1 MNASC
6 RPIYALINLHGQICI
21 AIIVV
26 VVCVY
31 IYMYW
36 LICIVLSDQ
45 YMFRGSLSHPG
56 PGENTCKRG
65 KKNNSPALLRIKL
78 CSDVFTYSF
87 KVLYVKPRM
96 YRAPN

>member
-1 MNASC
+1 MPMHVIYIHVHRNDQAIVDLNPSC

-36 LICIVLSDQ
+36 LICIVLSDR
-45 YMFRGSLSHPG
+45 YMFRGSLSDPG

-65 KKNNSPALLRIKL
+65 KKRIIALR
-78 CSDVFTYSF
+78 Y
-87 KVLYVKPRM
+87 
-96 YRAPN
+96 